1 LHAELLK
8 RLGRKAEALAW
19 LVQLHPQL
27 PPGDEATEIVLGRI
41 RDLEKDL
48 QVPAPRSY
56 RPPPGGR

>member
-1 LHAELLK
+1 
-8 RLGRKAEALAW
+8 
-19 LVQLHPQL
+19 
-27 PPGDEATEIVLGRI
+27 VLGRI